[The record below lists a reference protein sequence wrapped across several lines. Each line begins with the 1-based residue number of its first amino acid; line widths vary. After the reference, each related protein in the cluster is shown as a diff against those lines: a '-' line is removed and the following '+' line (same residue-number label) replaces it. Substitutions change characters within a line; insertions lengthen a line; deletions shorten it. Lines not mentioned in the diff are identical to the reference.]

1 MANLDEVSG
10 WLSANL
16 SELLAKYK
24 VPGAAVGVYAG
35 GQTVDF
41 AAGVLSHATG
51 VEATTDSVFQI
62 GSITKT
68 WTGTLIMQLADEGL
82 LDVDKTVVSYLPDF
96 QLADGEAVAAMTVRQ
111 LLSHTAG
118 FEGDIF
124 TDTGNND
131 DCVEKYVAT
140 LGGDPQ
146 LFPPGEMF
154 SYNNAGYCVLGRIVE
169 VLRGKPFDQ
178 ALRDHLFAPLGLA
191 HAATDANSAIL
202 FRAAIG
208 HLPNPQDPDGNPVP
222 APIYSLAKSNA
233 PAGAMLAMRPRDL
246 LAFAAMH
253 LNKGVAADGTRVL
266 SEESVAAMQ
275 SVQVSLPPL
284 GLMGDHWGLSWE
296 LFDLE
301 GEKSSPGEA
310 ASWHGGLPA
319 PHTAPRPRTPRRV
332 FGHDGGTIGQ
342 NAFLRIVPGTGTP
355 GTGVAI
361 ALLTNGGN
369 PIGLYFEIYGHLLRE
384 LAGIEIP
391 DQPLPPAQPTT
402 AGGPAGI
409 DATRFLGT
417 YANSVGKSEITQDED
432 GRIWMTDTPLGE
444 LAALVGEV
452 ERTELVRLTDDTLIP
467 LEPKYGLHLPQVFIG
482 DDGSGRALFIHTGRA
497 MRRAGDS
504 STGDSN
510 TGD

>member
-1 MANLDEVSG
+1 MANLDEVG
-10 WLSANL
+10 NWLSENL
-16 SELLAKYK
+16 SDLLAKYK
-24 VPGAAVGVYAG
+24 VPGAAIGVYSG
-35 GQTVDF
+35 GQVVDF

-51 VEATTDSVFQI
+51 VAATTDSVFQI

-68 WTGTLIMQLADEGL
+68 WTGTLVMQLADEGL
-82 LDVDKTVVSYLPDF
+82 LDIDKPVASYLPDF
-96 QLADGEAVAAMTVRQ
+96 DLADGEAARTMTVRQ
-111 LLSHTAG
+111 LLNHTAG

-140 LGGDPQ
+140 LATDPQ

-169 VLRGKPFDQ
+169 VLRDKPFDQ
-178 ALRDHLFAPLGLA
+178 ALRDHLCTPLGLT
-191 HAATDANSAIL
+191 HVATDANSAIL

-208 HLPNPQDPDGNPVP
+208 HLPNPDADGLPVP
-222 APIYSLAKSNA
+222 APVYSLVKSNA

-253 LNKGVAADGTRVL
+253 LNEGVAADGTRVL
-266 SEESVAAMQ
+266 SPESAAAMQ
-275 SVQVSLPPL
+275 AVEVTLPPL

-296 LFDLE
+296 LFDFE
-301 GEKSSPGEA
+301 GG
-310 ASWHGGLPA
+310 
-319 PHTAPRPRTPRRV
+319 RV

-342 NAFLRIVPGTGTP
+342 SAFLRIVPGTGEP

-369 PIGLYFEIYGHLLRE
+369 PIGLYFEIYGHLLAE

-391 DQPLPPAQPTT
+391 AHPLPPAEPQR
-402 AGGPAGI
+402 I
-409 DATRFLGT
+409 DAARYVGT
-417 YANSVGKSEITQDED
+417 YANSVGKSEVTQDED
-432 GRIWMTDTPLGE
+432 GRIWMTDTPLGA
-444 LAALVGEV
+444 LAELVGTV
-452 ERTELVRLTDDTLIP
+452 ERTELVHLEGDTLIP
-467 LEPKYGLHLPQVFIG
+467 VEPKYGIHLPQVFVG

-497 MRRAGDS
+497 MRRA
-504 STGDSN
+504 
-510 TGD
+510 

>member
-1 MANLDEVSG
+1 MPHLDDISG
-10 WLSANL
+10 WITAKLPA
-16 SELLAKYK
+16 LLAEYK
-24 VPGAAVGVYAG
+24 VPGAAVGVYADG
-35 GQTVDF
+35 DVFDF
-41 AAGVLSHATG
+41 AAGLLSHATG
-51 VEATTDSVFQI
+51 VEATTDSVFQV

-82 LDVDKTVVSYLPDF
+82 LDIDQPVVACLPDF
-96 QLADGEAVAAMTVRQ
+96 DLADSAAAKAMTVRQ

-140 LGGDPQ
+140 LSTDPQ
-146 LFPPGEMF
+146 LFPPGAMF

-178 ALRDHLFAPLGLA
+178 ALREHLFAPLGLA
-191 HAATDANSAIL
+191 HAATDASSAIL
-202 FRAAIG
+202 YRAAIG
-208 HLPNPQDPDGNPVP
+208 HLPNPADPGGHPVP
-222 APIYSLAKSNA
+222 APVYALAKSNA

-253 LNKGVAADGTRVL
+253 LNKGVAADGARVL
-266 SEESVAAMQ
+266 SAASVAAMQ
-275 SVQVSLPPL
+275 EVQVTLPPL

-296 LFDLE
+296 LFDLD
-301 GEKSSPGEA
+301 
-310 ASWHGGLPA
+310 GG
-319 PHTAPRPRTPRRV
+319 RV

-342 NAFLRIVPGTGTP
+342 NAFLRIVPGANL
-355 GTGVAI
+355 AI

-369 PIGLYFEIYGHLLRE
+369 PIGLYFDLYGHLLKE

-391 DQPLPPAQPTT
+391 AHPLPPAEPRR
-402 AGGPAGI
+402 I
-409 DATRFLGT
+409 DASRYTGT
-417 YANSVGKSEITQDED
+417 YANSVGKSEVVQDSG

-444 LAALVGEV
+444 LAELVGEV
-452 ERTELVRLTDDTLIP
+452 ERTELVHLEGDTLIP
-467 LEPKYGLHLPQVFIG
+467 VEPKYGIHLPQVFLG

-497 MRRAGDS
+497 MRRAG
-504 STGDSN
+504 
-510 TGD
+510 